1 MEVFVA
7 LENTEI
13 PKFVFLRALKDA
25 FVKSMYGEETYQ
37 IIQDSI
43 TAYKDK
49 QAVLDELQKVKTL

>member
-1 MEVFVA
+1 MA

-13 PKFVFLRALKDA
+13 PKLVFLRALKDA

-49 QAVLDELQKVKTL
+49 QAVLGELQKIKTL